1 MECIVFFGGGAL
13 ELGLRLLGLRTGL
26 GVGGNSQARVGVK
39 RLGVRIKV
47 FLRFGVRFTVRV
59 RIWGF

>member
-1 MECIVFFGGGAL
+1 MECIVFWRGAL

-39 RLGVRIKV
+39 SLGVRIKV
-47 FLRFGVRFTVRV
+47 VFTIR
-59 RIWGF
+59 G